1 MHILLVGLNS
11 TYNLGDPLL
20 LNCTK
25 REIEKNLSNVQV
37 EIANITGNFSLKE
50 YQVPSLAS
58 LQKQEKKN
66 RLVRLLSRRTPYDR
80 VYISA
85 QKDLQWELE
94 NGLKDVLGNI
104 RHDKTDLVL
113 FAGGQMF
120 MHSFILPM
128 QQIVKKCETE
138 HVPVIFHSCG
148 FGPIGSRHLRQI
160 FEDTL
165 ASPCVSSISVRDYP
179 PKNEFNRLP
188 EKLRQKIHFSADM
201 GLWASDVYSVSH
213 DRKSD
218 EAGATHAIGLGP
230 VYTDSVSIQNEVRFF
245 TELIRLLDQ
254 NQIAWKLFTNGHPA
268 DERIARLILQN
279 VTSPALSEHPDFAQV
294 RIPKTPQQ
302 LAKTVTSFDGII
314 SCRLHS
320 HIIAASFNIPSVA
333 IVWDRKLRQFFRR
346 AGVPDRCFAFRDGPE
361 GILSALKAA
370 KQTGWD
376 QKLIMEMRE
385 ESLSI
390 LLKQIQ
396 SI

>member
-25 REIEKNLSNVQV
+25 REIEKNLPNAQV

-50 YQVPSLAS
+50 YQVPSLVS

-66 RLVRLLSRRTPYDR
+66 QLVRLLSRRTPYDR
-80 VYISA
+80 VYINS

-104 RHDKTDLVL
+104 RHGKTDLVL

-165 ASPCVSSISVRDYP
+165 LSPVSSISVRDYP
-179 PKNEFNRLP
+179 PKNELNRLP

-213 DRKSD
+213 DRKYD
-218 EAGATHAIGLGP
+218 EAGATHTIGLGP
-230 VYTDSVSIQNEVRFF
+230 VYTDSISIQNEVTFF
-245 TELIRLLDQ
+245 TKLIRLLDQ
-254 NQIAWKLFTNGHPA
+254 KQISWRLFTNGHPA

-279 VTSPALSEHPDFAQV
+279 VTSPALSKHPDFAQV

-302 LAKTVTSFDGII
+302 LAETVASFDGII

-346 AGVPDRCFAFRDGPE
+346 AGASDRCFTFRDGPKDV
-361 GILSALKAA
+361 LSALKDAQ
-370 KQTGWD
+370 QTGWD
-376 QKLIMEMRE
+376 QNRIMEMRE